1 MCTILA
7 LCTGSKIHTTMANG
21 DVAKK
26 SDKQTTIE
34 QKKRTHSHTC
44 TFTHEKKQKHQR
56 FKMNV
61 KIETAAANI
70 AMNTANEQH

>member
-26 SDKQTTIE
+26 N
-34 QKKRTHSHTC
+34 RHTNNNRAAEK
-44 TFTHEKKQKHQR
+44 TNSLMYIYTRKKKQKHQR

-70 AMNTANEQH
+70 AINTASEQH

>member
-26 SDKQTTIE
+26 SDTQTTIE
-34 QKKRTHSHTC
+34 QQKKRTHSC
-44 TFTHEKKQKHQR
+44 TFTHEKKKQKHQR

-70 AMNTANEQH
+70 AINTASEQH